1 MKREKEQD
9 MRVVGLDI
17 HRSFAEAAMIDEG
30 RVHQLGRIDLVRER
44 VIAFAKRLGKTTD
57 VVVEATGN
65 TMAVVK
71 LMAPHVRRMVI
82 ANPLQVRAIAHAK
95 VKTDKIDAVILA
107 KLHSAGFL
115 PEVWQPDESTER
127 LRRQVARRAT
137 IVQSRTRVKNRVQSV
152 LHSNLILPYKGD
164 LFSGKGRTWL
174 AAQPLEDD
182 ERATINGWLAE
193 LDRLAVD
200 LRQVDASLAS
210 VGLGDDRVRR
220 LMTITGI
227 NVTVAVG
234 LVAAIGDV
242 TRFTSSEK
250 LVSYFGLNPRVRQS
264 GNGRAHYG
272 RITKHGRSVARGFLV
287 EAAWAAAATPGPLH
301 AFFIRIKARR
311 GQQVA
316 VVATARKIAVLV
328 WHLLTKGEDY
338 AFGRPALHQ
347 AKLRQM
353 EIKAGMLSKRGG
365 NAPGR
370 ARDYNI
376 KSLRDVERAFV
387 AQAEGAYVRF
397 VAAWNE
403 RPRAK
408 KSVPKRP
415 GCADAA
421 NEERQ

>member
-200 LRQVDASLAS
+200 LRQVDAS

-408 KSVPKRP
+408 QSVPKRP

>member
-1 MKREKEQD
+1 

-17 HRSFAEAAMIDEG
+17 HRSYAEAVMVERGSA
-30 RVHQLGRIDLVRER
+30 RQLGRIDLVRER
-44 VIAFAKRLGKTTD
+44 VIAFAKRLGKETE

-71 LMAPHVRRMVI
+71 LMAPHVKRVAI

-95 VKTDKIDAVILA
+95 VKTDKIDAMVLA
-107 KLHSAGFL
+107 KLHAAGFL
-115 PEVWQPDESTER
+115 PEVWQPDEATER

-137 IVQSRTRVKNRVQSV
+137 TVQSRTRVKNRIQSV
-152 LHSNLILPYKGD
+152 LHANLILPYKGD

-174 AAQPLEDD
+174 ATQPLEDD
-182 ERATINGWLAE
+182 ERTTINGWLAE
-193 LDRLAVD
+193 LDRLAED
-200 LRQVDASLAS
+200 LARVDASLAK
-210 VGLGDDRVRR
+210 VGLGDDRLRR

-227 NVTVAVG
+227 NLTVAVG

-242 TRFTSSEK
+242 KRFSSSEK

-264 GNGRAHYG
+264 GDGRAHYG
-272 RITKHGRSVARGFLV
+272 RITKHGRSLARGLLV

-301 AFFIRIKARR
+301 AFFVRIKTRR
-311 GQQVA
+311 GQQIA

-353 EIKAGMLSKRGG
+353 EIKAGIPSKRGG
-365 NAPGR
+365 NTPGR

-376 KSLRDVERAFV
+376 KPLRDAERALV
-387 AQAEGAYVRF
+387 AQAEGAYSRF
-397 VAAWNE
+397 VAAWSE
-403 RPRAK
+403 RPKTKRPVA
-408 KSVPKRP
+408 KRP
-415 GCADAA
+415 GCAGAA